1 VPIILV
7 GDLNAEP
14 TYESF
19 KVLKDLQLHSNT
31 TLQSA
36 YAPDQWTTCKQREK
50 LELRVIDYILY
61 SELNL
66 IAVDDPPKEKS
77 IVVRGL
83 PDRNMPS
90 DHLPLF
96 AILTFK

>member
-1 VPIILV
+1 MPILLV
-7 GDLNAEP
+7 GDLNTEP

-19 KVLKDLQLHSNT
+19 KVLKDMPLHDKT

-36 YAPDQWTTCKQREK
+36 YASDQWTTCKQRET

-61 SELNL
+61 SGLNL
-66 IAVDDPPKEKS
+66 IAVENPPKEKN
-77 IVVRGL
+77 IVVKGL
-83 PDRNMPS
+83 PDRSMPS

-96 AILTFK
+96 AIFTFK